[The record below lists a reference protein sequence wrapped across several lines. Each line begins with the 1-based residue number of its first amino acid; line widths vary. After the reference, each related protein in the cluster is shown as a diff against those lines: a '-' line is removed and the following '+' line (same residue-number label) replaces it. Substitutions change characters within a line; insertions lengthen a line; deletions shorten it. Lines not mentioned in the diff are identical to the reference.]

1 MAITKNDTGV
11 TWSASASASVSAGG
25 TQTSDEVTIDAS
37 CFAASITFKADNSN
51 GSPAADDII
60 YFRLLINGA
69 DPDGASS
76 DEFDTAGHAPA
87 IAVLDTSVE
96 DPAQIT
102 VELPPAAVHAKGFK
116 VYADG
121 AEAGTT
127 NSITVSSTVYEHRSA

>member
-1 MAITKNDTGV
+1 MAITKSDTQV
-11 TWSASASASVSAGG
+11 QWSASNSVSVTAGS
-25 TQTSDEVTIDAS
+25 TQTSDEVTLDAT
-37 CFAASITFKADNSN
+37 CFAASLTLKADNSTTA
-51 GSPAADDII
+51 AADDII

-69 DPDGASS
+69 DPDGAST
-76 DEFDTAGHAPA
+76 DEFDSAGHAPA

-96 DPAQIT
+96 DPAQVT

-127 NSITVSSTVYEHRSA
+127 NAITVSATVYEHRAA